1 LYYSVRIWRAA
12 GVGMPIV
19 FMSSLASSPTTAYD
33 HPLCPAR
40 FPTRPDIELLLACC
54 AFETQQSGSSDLQR
68 KLGAVR
74 DWKQL
79 LALAEYHGVIPLLY
93 QTLRRVPEGIPAG
106 TLEDLRLRYE
116 HNARRNLKF
125 TAELIHI
132 LDCLDAHGIAAIP
145 YKGPLLAETVY
156 GDLTLREFS
165 DLDVLVRP
173 ADVPRAKLALKEL
186 GYSPNSSFTPAQERA
201 YLKSGYEIVFDG
213 PAGRNLLEIQ
223 FAILPRFYAV
233 DFDLDAFF
241 ERAVPASVGGRAVKT
256 LCPED
261 LLLAVCVHA
270 AKHAWI
276 RLCWLRDIAGVVQS
290 LPLQW
295 DLVDRG
301 ATELGIDRVLGTSLL
316 LASRW
321 LGAEVPE
328 WSLRKWL
335 NDREISGL
343 YDQIAQLIPRAE
355 EYSAESL
362 RYFRLM
368 LRLRERTT
376 DKLRFALRLL
386 FTPSVGEWSVV
397 RLPEPLFPLYR
408 VVRFFRLS
416 RRLFSPPAAE

>member
-1 LYYSVRIWRAA
+1 
-12 GVGMPIV
+12 
-19 FMSSLASSPTTAYD
+19 
-33 HPLCPAR
+33 
-40 FPTRPDIELLLACC
+40 
-54 AFETQQSGSSDLQR
+54 
-68 KLGAVR
+68 
-74 DWKQL
+74 
-79 LALAEYHGVIPLLY
+79 
-93 QTLRRVPEGIPAG
+93 
-106 TLEDLRLRYE
+106 
-116 HNARRNLKF
+116 
-125 TAELIHI
+125 LIRI

-173 ADVPRAKLALKEL
+173 ADVPRAKAALKDL
-186 GYSPNSSFTPAQERA
+186 GYSPNSPFTPAQERA
-201 YLKSGYEIVFDG
+201 YLKSGYEFVFDG

-233 DFDLDAFF
+233 DFDLDALF

-256 LCPED
+256 LSPED
-261 LLLAVCVHA
+261 LLLALCVHA

-276 RLCWLRDIAGVVQS
+276 RLCWLRDIAGVIQS
-290 LPLQW
+290 LTLQW
-295 DLVDRG
+295 DVVNRR
-301 ATELGIDRVLGTSLL
+301 ATELGVDRILGTSLL
-316 LASRW
+316 LASCW

-328 WSLRKWL
+328 LLLHKWL

-343 YDQIAQLIPRAE
+343 HDQIAQLIPRAE